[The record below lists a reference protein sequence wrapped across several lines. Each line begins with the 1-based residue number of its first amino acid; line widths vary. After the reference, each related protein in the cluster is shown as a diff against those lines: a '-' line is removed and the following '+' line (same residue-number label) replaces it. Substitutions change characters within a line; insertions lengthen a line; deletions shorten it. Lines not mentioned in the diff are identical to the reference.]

1 MISIIITSYKEEGLI
16 GRAIEAFH
24 KALKSSG
31 ISEFE
36 IIQISPDKETLE
48 AGSEKAVDLR
58 LNSNQYIQLQDPRK
72 GKPHALNL
80 ALDKANGDIVIMSD
94 GDVKVLENSL
104 TELLKGFNDDEIFGV
119 CGQPI
124 PTNEKDNFMGY
135 LAHML
140 TSVADK
146 KRRDIFNQ
154 KQGDYYTSK
163 GYFPMSGYLLAFRNK
178 GYRYD
183 TKYID
188 DAFISLLIVSEGQRL
203 SYAPEAKVEVRF
215 PHTVKDYLIQRKR
228 NIEGTKKI
236 HEDERF
242 KDIQDERSLSKELH
256 YFLYPIKYA
265 SSLKE
270 FIYSFLFYPLR
281 VYTWLVALK
290 PQKAQEHKVW
300 DVASSTKE

>member
-16 GRAIEAFH
+16 GRAIEAFQ
-24 KALKSSG
+24 KALSSSG
-31 ISEFE
+31 IEEFE
-36 IIQISPDKETLE
+36 IIQISPDNETLE
-48 AGSEKAVDLR
+48 AGLKKAGELGLSEEK
-58 LNSNQYIQLQDPRK
+58 YIQLQDPRK

-80 ALDKANGDIVIMSD
+80 ALDKAKGDIVIMSD
-94 GDVKVLENSL
+94 GDVKIQENAL
-104 TELLKGFNDDEIFGV
+104 TELLKAFQDEEIFGV
-119 CGQPI
+119 CGKPI

-146 KRRDIFNQ
+146 KRQDIFNQ
-154 KQGDYYTSK
+154 NVGDYYTSK

-188 DAFISLLIVSEGQRL
+188 DAFISLLIVSEGKRL
-203 SYAPEAKVEVRF
+203 AYTPNAVVEVRF

-256 YFLYPIKYA
+256 YFFYPIKFA
-265 SSLKE
+265 SDLKE
-270 FIYSFLFYPLR
+270 YLYSILFYPLR
-281 VYTWLVALK
+281 VYTWLVALI
-290 PQKAQEHKVW
+290 PQKEQKHKVW
-300 DVASSTKE
+300 DVASSTKK